1 MNDFNDNVVR
11 TPDMKIKILIAYF
24 TSKPDILQGLSQ
36 KKNFNVFAFIWEIS
50 LLLQSTVRCSSGPLV
65 PSLGMPLM
73 HHYH

>member
-50 LLLQSTVRCSSGPLV
+50 LLL
-65 PSLGMPLM
+65 
-73 HHYH
+73 